1 MVSAILIFVSCGD
14 PTPEPTIKDPET
26 EPTQIIHDHRII
38 QSENG
43 RQNYRFETPLLKRYQ
58 EASRPFLECPEG
70 VKIETFDDSLRVE
83 SDLVADYAHF
93 DETDEKWSARGNVIA
108 HNYKGENV
116 RTLYTERLFWD
127 QKNKRIYSDTTSKV
141 VDGGSVHIGSNFEA
155 DENFEEW
162 HFRNTRGQMEVQQR
176 PDSTTSDSTQTDS
189 QPTTTPRAPTSSP
202 SPHTESVNQPSTTDS
217 ASNQTASKPQP
228 NKTTAKDSA
237 TAATTPRAMTQP
249 TTASAAPT
257 AP

>member
-1 MVSAILIFVSCGD
+1 MVSAILIFVGCAN

-127 QKNKRIYSDTTSKV
+127 QKNKRIYSDTTTKV
-141 VDGGSVHIGSNFEA
+141 IDGGSVHIGRNFEA

-176 PDSTTSDSTQTDS
+176 ADSTASDSTQTDD
-189 QPTTTPRAPTSSP
+189 QPTATAMSQTPATPPAASAVQPSATDSSSHQKAPKSQATKPPANDSSAAPTSRP
-202 SPHTESVNQPSTTDS
+202 T
-217 ASNQTASKPQP
+217 
-228 NKTTAKDSA
+228 
-237 TAATTPRAMTQP
+237 TQP
-249 TTASAAPT
+249 TTALPPAT
-257 AP
+257 ATH

>member
-1 MVSAILIFVSCGD
+1 MVSAILIFVGCAN

-127 QKNKRIYSDTTSKV
+127 QKNKRIYSDTTTKV
-141 VDGGSVHIGSNFEA
+141 IDGGSVHIGRNFEA

-176 PDSTTSDSTQTDS
+176 ADSTASDSTQTES
-189 QPTTTPRAPTSSP
+189 QPTETATPQTPATSAASA
-202 SPHTESVNQPSTTDS
+202 SQPSATDS
-217 ASNQTASKPQP
+217 PSNQTAPKPQP
-228 NKTTAKDSA
+228 TKTPAKDSS
-237 TAATTPRAMTQP
+237 TAPTPRTPTQP
-249 TTASAAPT
+249 TTAAA
-257 AP
+257 AH